1 MAASPLISVAKSPQQ
16 LFIDLRAL
24 ASAKMSECLR
34 NNDFVAPGGA
44 NHLLSASLVL
54 LERYANGLV
63 GTSSK
68 CAFSLTCHGSGPKM
82 SPQNRPTNSAPPNE
96 TRVLSEFTFQFEGR
110 SS

>member
-34 NNDFVAPGGA
+34 NNDFVARGA
-44 NHLLSASLVL
+44 NHLLSTWLVL

-96 TRVLSEFTFQFEGR
+96 TRVLSEFTFQFEGG